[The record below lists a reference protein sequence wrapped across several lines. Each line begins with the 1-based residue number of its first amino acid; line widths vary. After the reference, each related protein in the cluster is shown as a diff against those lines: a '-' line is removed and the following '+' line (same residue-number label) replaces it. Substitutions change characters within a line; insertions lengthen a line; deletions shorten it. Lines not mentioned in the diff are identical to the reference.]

1 MVMVSHDIEEA
12 IFLSTRIIV
21 MSPRPGR
28 IKDIITIEDPY
39 PRDRNSEKFN
49 HYRSLILEKLNF
61 LANEDEVKVV

>member
-28 IKDIITIEDPY
+28 IKDIITIEDSY
-39 PRDRNSEKFN
+39 PRDKNSEKFN
-49 HYRSLILEKLNF
+49 HYRSLIL
-61 LANEDEVKVV
+61 